1 MSDNPDNSPL
11 VERLHKAEHIARELS
26 EHLRQAFLP
35 KLHDLRSASK
45 VFDPAEVTDQEM
57 YDHMTAVLTAEDF
70 ASALFEKLTKYLRSI
85 ERETKE
91 IMGIAVDTDSAAG

>member
-45 VFDPAEVTDQEM
+45 VFDPD
-57 YDHMTAVLTAEDF
+57 DLLVLTGLGSLAGTTIQNAQLYEQ
-70 ASALFEKLTKYLRSI
+70 LHKYHCI
-85 ERETKE
+85 
-91 IMGIAVDTDSAAG
+91 